1 MFDALKFGMTKY
13 DATMKTM
20 NKEIK
25 RVRYIYIQR
34 DRQTQRERLRDRQR
48 DGRESDR
55 QRERQIE
62 RERER
67 ERDSWIT

>member
-25 RVRYIYIQR
+25 RVRYIYIY
-34 DRQTQRERLRDRQR
+34 
-48 DGRESDR
+48 
-55 QRERQIE
+55 I
-62 RERER
+62 
-67 ERDSWIT
+67 